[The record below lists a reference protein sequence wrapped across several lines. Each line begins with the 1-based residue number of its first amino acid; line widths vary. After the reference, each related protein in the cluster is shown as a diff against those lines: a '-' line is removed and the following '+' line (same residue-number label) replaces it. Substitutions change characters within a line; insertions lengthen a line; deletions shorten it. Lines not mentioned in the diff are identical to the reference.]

1 MFVPKHCNQQI
12 NVNVVFFFLNN
23 HVMISKNSNKYIGT
37 SSTDL
42 DFSVIL
48 SFRFHYYSLTEMEIS
63 ITQNQAVSEK
73 QTEMQMCIF
82 SIKLN
87 NYVMN
92 VPGMRLPPGVI
103 WHIRLRRWSGLST
116 NQKVVGLIPYSSSLS
131 IQVS

>member
-1 MFVPKHCNQQI
+1 
-12 NVNVVFFFLNN
+12 
-23 HVMISKNSNKYIGT
+23 MISKNSNKYIGT

-63 ITQNQAVSEK
+63 ITQNQAASEK

-92 VPGMRLPPGVI
+92 VPGVI